1 MNKLRI
7 KQSLLILK
15 KNPMKILTV
24 FNIKKLYKFGLNVL
38 FNKDTNFQNLSKI
51 KQINILND
59 SYSAL
64 KKINDKISIK
74 KNIFD
79 KEFEDLKKEN
89 LSNSNY
95 IKFANLF
102 DKYGSDKR
110 KSNLTHLYFQL
121 ILKNKIKFIT
131 EIGMGTN
138 NIRIISNMGSGGKP
152 GASLRAFSEY
162 LPDNK
167 IFGADIDRNILFQE
181 RNIQTFFIDQL
192 DTQSIINFKDK
203 IPKMDLIIDDGLHLP
218 DANLN
223 IVNNL
228 IDKLNI
234 GGFLVVEDIE
244 NIFCNIFETLTLN
257 LNASEKYIGELIRDE
272 KNNFLIIKK
281 NF

>member
-15 KNPMKILTV
+15 NNPMKILTI
-24 FNIKKLYKFGLNVL
+24 FNVKKLYKFGLNIL
-38 FNKDTNFQNLSKI
+38 FNQDTNFQNLPKI
-51 KQINILND
+51 KQINTLND
-59 SYSAL
+59 SYSTL

-74 KNIFD
+74 KKIFD
-79 KEFEDLKKEN
+79 KKFEDLKKEN
-89 LSNSNY
+89 LNNSNY
-95 IKFANLF
+95 IEFANLF

-121 ILKNKIKFIT
+121 ILKNKIEFIT

-138 NIRIISNMGSGGKP
+138 NIRIISNMGLGGKP

-167 IFGADIDRNILFQE
+167 IFGADIDRDILFQE
-181 RNIQTFFIDQL
+181 KNIQTFFIDQL
-192 DTQSIINFKDK
+192 NVQSIIDFKKK
-203 IPKMDLIIDDGLHLP
+203 IPIMDLIIDDGLHLP

-228 IDKLNI
+228 IDKLNT
-234 GGFLVVEDIE
+234 GGFLVIEDIE
-244 NIFCNIFETLTLN
+244 DIFCNIFEILTFN
-257 LNASEKYIGELIRDE
+257 LNTSEKYIAEFIRDE
-272 KNNFLIIKK
+272 KNNFLVIKK
-281 NF
+281 IF

>member
-1 MNKLRI
+1 M
-7 KQSLLILK
+7 
-15 KNPMKILTV
+15 V
-24 FNIKKLYKFGLNVL
+24 
-38 FNKDTNFQNLSKI
+38 
-51 KQINILND
+51 
-59 SYSAL
+59 L
-64 KKINDKISIK
+64 KKINDKINLFQ
-74 KNIFD
+74 NIFD

-89 LSNSNY
+89 LNNSNY

-203 IPKMDLIIDDGLHLP
+203 IPKVLM
-218 DANLN
+218 
-223 IVNNL
+223 
-228 IDKLNI
+228 
-234 GGFLVVEDIE
+234 E
-244 NIFCNIFETLTLN
+244 NVWFAPT
-257 LNASEKYIGELIRDE
+257 
-272 KNNFLIIKK
+272 
-281 NF
+281 